1 MRYRPDFSVSK
12 NYFVLSK
19 NYEECELQLTAPVT
33 VELLRRPTS
42 QLHNDKVRLYI
53 GPLNFVF
60 SVSKK
65 DRNPVTY
72 TMYMS
77 AGYRRSRFYPLEHT
91 YFPFTFVH
99 VTVVLLLPGVHLS
112 APFPLWTQVVVVLP
126 LGAAIAFKV
135 AKGAIA
141 IAAVGATITAAIV
154 IVFVSIKY
162 SIAIMFYK
170 RIVRKFP
177 FSLP

>member
-1 MRYRPDFSVSK
+1 
-12 NYFVLSK
+12 
-19 NYEECELQLTAPVT
+19 
-33 VELLRRPTS
+33 
-42 QLHNDKVRLYI
+42 
-53 GPLNFVF
+53 
-60 SVSKK
+60 
-65 DRNPVTY
+65 
-72 TMYMS
+72 MYMS
-77 AGYRRSRFYPLEHT
+77 AGYSRSGSYPLEHT

-99 VTVVLLLPGVHLS
+99 VTVVLLLPPVHLS